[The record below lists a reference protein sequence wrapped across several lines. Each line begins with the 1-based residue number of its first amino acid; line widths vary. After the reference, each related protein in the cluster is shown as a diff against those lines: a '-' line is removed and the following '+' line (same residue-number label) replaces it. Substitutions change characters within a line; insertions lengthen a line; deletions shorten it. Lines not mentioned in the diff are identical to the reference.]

1 MLLGR
6 CLCRIITL
14 VGLTLLWGQ
23 ALVAQRTGRVHA
35 ERLALEAEVE
45 TFFRNNEYGAGL
57 SDDYTLPG
65 YRLRLNVD
73 YAAPTRRALHLRV
86 GLSNLYYWGASLYPN
101 APYYSDLPYW
111 SDEGSGYSRFRLRP
125 FVQASIQLHPSWE
138 LTLGSLHGGAAH
150 RLIEPLYNPEL
161 RLTADYETGIQLR
174 HSSDRLSLDTWVD
187 WRSFIFRR
195 ARHQEAFVA
204 GARVDYELIRSGRSA
219 LRLRGQTLW
228 GHRGGIENIVP
239 DTVHTWG
246 NTALG
251 LQYQYRR
258 TGQRRPLTFSASTYL
273 LTYSQRG
280 GHYTSESGLGAYA
293 ELGLSGRTWELG
305 LSAWRGRGYMGF
317 LSTPFVQSELLRSP
331 QGRLYS
337 PSSSYLKI
345 SAGYSLVEREL
356 YTLGCRAAMWM
367 HPRGSSTM
375 AEVYLSV
382 RPRIVL
388 LRGR

>member
-6 CLCRIITL
+6 CSYRIISLLGL
-14 VGLTLLWGQ
+14 VCLWGQ
-23 ALVAQRTGRVHA
+23 ALVAQRLEQTPP
-35 ERLALEAEVE
+35 ERLSLEAEVE
-45 TFFRNNEYGAGL
+45 TFFRNNEYGAQIC
-57 SDDYTLPG
+57 DDYTLPG
-65 YRLRLNVD
+65 YRLRLNLD
-73 YAAPTRRALHLRV
+73 YNTPTRRPLRLKL

-101 APYYSDLPYW
+101 APYYIDLPYW
-111 SDEGSGYSRFRLRP
+111 SDEGRGYSRFRLRP
-125 FVQASIQLHPSWE
+125 FVQASIRLHPRWE
-138 LTLGSLHGGAAH
+138 LTLGSLHGAVAH

-174 HSSDRLSLDTWVD
+174 HSSERLSLDAWVD

-195 ARHQEAFVA
+195 AKHQEAFVA
-204 GARVDYELIRSGRSA
+204 GARLDYDLLSTKGSA
-219 LRLRGQTLW
+219 LTLRAQTLW

-258 TGQRRPLTFSASTYL
+258 TGQRRPLTFSVGTYL
-273 LTYSQRG
+273 LTYTQRG
-280 GHYTSESGLGAYA
+280 GHYASDSGLGSYS
-293 ELGLSGRTWELG
+293 ELGLAGRSWGLG
-305 LSAWRGRGYMGF
+305 LAGWYARGYMGV

-337 PSSSYLKI
+337 PSTSYLKI
-345 SAGYSLVEREL
+345 SAGYSVYEGQW

-375 AEVYLSV
+375 AEVYLSI
-382 RPRIVL
+382 RPRFVL

>member
-1 MLLGR
+1 MMRHSYFLRLLGLTALLFSLR
-6 CLCRIITL
+6 C
-14 VGLTLLWGQ
+14 GLM
-23 ALVAQRTGRVHA
+23 AQHLEQTPP

-45 TFFRNNEYGAGL
+45 TFFRDNEYGAQI

-65 YRLRLNVD
+65 YRLRLNLD
-73 YAAPTRRALHLRV
+73 YHSPTRRPLRLRL

-101 APYYSDLPYW
+101 APYYIDLPYW
-111 SDEGSGYSRFRLRP
+111 SDEGRGYSRFRLRP
-125 FVQASIQLHPSWE
+125 YVQASIQLHPTWE
-138 LTLGSLHGGAAH
+138 LILGTLNGGIDH
-150 RLIEPLYNPEL
+150 QLIEPLYSPEL

-174 HSSDRLSLDTWVD
+174 HSSERLSLDAWVD

-195 ARHQEAFVA
+195 AKHQEAFVA
-204 GARVDYELIRSGRSA
+204 GARLDYDLLSTKGSA
-219 LRLRGQTLW
+219 LKLRAQTLW

-258 TGQRRPLTFSASTYL
+258 PGHRRALTFSAGTYL
-273 LTYSQRG
+273 LTYVQRG
-280 GHYTSESGLGAYA
+280 QHYTSNSGLGSYT
-293 ELGLSGRTWELG
+293 ELGLAGRTWELG
-305 LSAWRGRGYMGF
+305 LAGWYARGYMGI
-317 LSTPFVQSELLRSP
+317 LSTPFVQTELLHSP

-337 PSSSYLKI
+337 PSSSYFKI
-345 SAGYSLVEREL
+345 SAGYSLFERQW
-356 YTLGCRAAMWM
+356 YTLGCRAAMWI

-375 AEVYLSV
+375 GEVYLSI
-382 RPRIVL
+382 RPRFVL